1 MKTTKSELNT
11 LLKRVSEL
19 SQISTE
25 KKEGE
30 RYHLYLDFNSCYG
43 GYRLVLVSNTTGGH
57 FGAFGESSSCGRLS
71 AQNMAAKLQTIINVL
86 KYSKQ
91 QL

>member
-1 MKTTKSELNT
+1 MRTTKSELNT

-19 SQISTE
+19 SEISTE

-71 AQNMAAKLQTIINVL
+71 AKNMAAKLHTIINIL
-86 KYSKQ
+86 EYSKK

>member
-1 MKTTKSELNT
+1 MRTTKSELDI
-11 LLKRVSEL
+11 LLQRVSEL

-30 RYHLYLDFNSCYG
+30 RYHLYLEFASCYG

-57 FGAFGESSSCGRLS
+57 FGAFGESSSCERLN
-71 AQNMAAKLQTIINVL
+71 AKNMAAKLRTIINIL
-86 KYSKQ
+86 EYSKQ